1 MRRWTILPAALV
13 LAATTALPAAAAG
26 VGAAQP
32 ATQCPI
38 GWDSPAEGRS
48 TAQAP
53 ELRGIRSGE
62 HPCFDRLV
70 FEAPGS
76 SPANPIGYQ
85 VRYTDALLQD
95 ASGHPLP
102 VHGGAVLEVTVDSPA
117 HDRQTMAPTI
127 PARSGQPLPGVDVTE
142 YRTFQDTVFGA
153 SHEGRTQIGLGLR
166 TRLPYRIL
174 QLDDRLVIDV
184 AHTANGTERK

>member
-1 MRRWTILPAALV
+1 MRRWTVLPAALV

-26 VGAAQP
+26 FVEP
-32 ATQCPI
+32 ATRCQI
-38 GWDSPAEGRS
+38 GWGSPAEGRS
-48 TAQAP
+48 TGQAP

-76 SPANPIGYQ
+76 SPANPVGYH

-102 VHGGAVLEVTVDSPA
+102 VRGSAVLEVIVDAPA
-117 HDRQTMAPTI
+117 YDRQTMAPTI
-127 PARSGQPLPGVDVTE
+127 PARSGQPLPGVDLTG

-153 SHEGRTQIGLGLR
+153 SHEGRTQIGLGLH

-174 QLDDRLVIDV
+174 QLDNRLVIDV
-184 AHTANGTERK
+184 AHTANGTEQG